1 MVMSSAPPL
10 ILIREMDM
18 RETLAWTVKCSLL
31 IFIIV
36 GFILMTERL
45 RVSAVVQVYVLLECF
60 VLYWYLGYIDK
71 RIELDLHT
79 EDTVY
84 MGVIKTSV
92 IHSNLCL

>member
-1 MVMSSAPPL
+1 
-10 ILIREMDM
+10 M
-18 RETLAWTVKCSLL
+18 REILAWIVKCSLL

-45 RVSAVVQVYVLLECF
+45 RVGVAVAGVCSIKVVF
-60 VLYWYLGYIDK
+60 IGYIDK

-84 MGVIKTSV
+84 LGVIKTSV
-92 IHSNLCL
+92 IYIINNLVT